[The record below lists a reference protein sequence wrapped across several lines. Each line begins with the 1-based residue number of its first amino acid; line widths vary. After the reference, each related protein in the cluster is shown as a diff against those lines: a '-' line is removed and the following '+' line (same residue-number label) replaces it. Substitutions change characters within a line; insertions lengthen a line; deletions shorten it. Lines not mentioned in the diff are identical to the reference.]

1 VTRIGL
7 MVLWMG
13 RRGIVPPPFLKVT
26 LGLWTIIDA
35 IVLLL
40 TPWPILLI
48 ASGLLF
54 FGSRQRG

>member
-1 VTRIGL
+1 
-7 MVLWMG
+7 MG